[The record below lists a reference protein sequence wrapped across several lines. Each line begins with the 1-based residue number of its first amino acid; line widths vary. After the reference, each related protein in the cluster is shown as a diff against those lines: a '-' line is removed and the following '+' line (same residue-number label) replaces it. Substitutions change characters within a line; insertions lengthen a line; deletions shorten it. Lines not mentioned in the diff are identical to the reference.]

1 MHNANSLRLNRV
13 ALSPNGW
20 TDDELTFLWFKHV
33 FIPAAMARNPNNQPI
48 LLIMDGHGSH
58 CTNSMI
64 DYGIS
69 HSPPAHLFL
78 FPPHTTHR
86 IQPLDVGEFG
96 IAQRLY
102 LDRSDLRTYQGRPI
116 TRATVISEWMDLR
129 PKFLTKKLI
138 LSSWEHTGNYPIN
151 PGIFNDEDYAPSHV
165 SSTSAH
171 LPEGYPIDDVHS
183 DTESESELNGP
194 EPTSNEE
201 SEVSNESLE
210 NKLAITYK

>member
-1 MHNANSLRLNRV
+1 M
-13 ALSPNGW
+13 
-20 TDDELTFLWFKHV
+20 E
-33 FIPAAMARNPNNQPI
+33 RNPNNQPI

-64 DYGIS
+64 DYGVN
-69 HSPPAHLFL
+69 HSPPVHLFL

-86 IQPLDVGEFG
+86 LQPLDVGEFG

-102 LDRSDLRTYQGRPI
+102 LDRSDLRTYQGNPI

-151 PGIFNDEDYAPSHV
+151 PNVFDDEDYAPSHV

-171 LPEGYPIDDVHS
+171 LPEGYPGTGTHS
-183 DTESESELNGP
+183 DTESEPELD
-194 EPTSNEE
+194 ELEYRSDEE
-201 SEVSNESLE
+201 VYVSKRL
-210 NKLAITYK
+210 